1 MSHLPP
7 WHSSGQPMAASACRS
22 PANVTQHPPS
32 TDEQP
37 PFGLP
42 TPSRSLFVPI
52 RKHGSSSTCG
62 STASLSPPTSPR
74 ASTNVR
80 TNLLTPS
87 TAHNVLAQ
95 QQHHTQTSIV
105 SAAPPPKF
113 NLLSPTPNPV
123 GATGRQ
129 PPQAAPRIIT
139 AKKSTPSLRVAA
151 QPSQENLQQPIQGTG
166 PSTFVCS
173 SSPLSTAPKIRAKV
187 TAVATPR
194 RKPALVGTD
203 NVAFTASSHGA
214 ARVNGLDGAKRW
226 SAATSGNP
234 LSSQPSK
241 QFGSFDSNHTV
252 PVSSSDLTP
261 ATPLRRVQPV
271 DMSRLV
277 TEQAA
282 LTGMATGA
290 RMYRSAK
297 GKDNVLVCVRV
308 RPPAAKLVSGA
319 VVDEQVWNTDETTG
333 RVQLKTGTQEF
344 MFDSV
349 VTGSDNASVY
359 EEAGKDLV
367 LAAMEGFDS
376 VIFAYGQTA
385 SGKTFTLTGNV
396 GNPGII
402 PQSVTEI
409 FAYIREHPE
418 QEFLL
423 RASYLE
429 IYNETLKDLLAPE
442 TGALRIRQDDK
453 KRFFVSPLREEVVT
467 HEAQVAALLRR
478 GEANRSVGAT
488 DFNETS
494 SRSHSLFQMTIES
507 RARDDVIGAGA
518 ADGRAAAPGTPRLAT
533 DCGGPV
539 RMSRL
544 SLIDLAGSEQATS
557 QAERRSEGA
566 FINKSLL
573 TLEKVIASLTED
585 SKRKPHVPYRDSKLT
600 QILQPSLSGDARV
613 AVIATINPSP
623 SAVEESKSTLKFAT
637 RVKKVQLKAVV
648 NEVIDDKALITKYR
662 AEIVRLQVALQAAQS
677 GSAPGTPTTA
687 AMHGA
692 ETTSQM
698 QEMQNQLTDLRS
710 LIVTSRDVGDRR
722 RSMQPSRPVSPLK
735 PGRRSQHRG
744 PETVSEEDEEDMT
757 SSGASTSERLDEAN
771 DEIEYLKSENS
782 DLKRRI
788 SELEQEKLQ
797 HLSDF
802 ANESSKDARI
812 AQLVKENQEM
822 LVVIKNQDNDAEMKR
837 MEMRFKREIEKRVE
851 TERRLRDEVE
861 FERNR
866 IKKMEKFIIDRIQ
879 TSYDLIMG
887 KVPPQQAVEV
897 SSSSCSPPTES
908 LTMPGL
914 PNSTSTMSFGGLVG
928 GFLPI
933 ISERSPDVAS
943 SSTLTLAHK
952 RNGGR
957 RSSTFDHDFDT
968 TLMPVDASL
977 KNGGLMYDDSDGE
990 DDNVVEDAEFGKFEF
1005 LSKETR
1011 DTLKKSGSVML
1022 LSSRSR

>member
-1 MSHLPP
+1 M
-7 WHSSGQPMAASACRS
+7 ASAPHWQGGGAATSMPS
-22 PANVTQHPPS
+22 PRPGPVVTQHGPS
-32 TDEQP
+32 TLDTAP
-37 PFGLP
+37 YGLP
-42 TPSRSLFVPI
+42 TPGRSLFVPI

-62 STASLSPPTSPR
+62 STPSLSPPTSPR
-74 ASTNVR
+74 ESTAVR

-87 TAHNVLAQ
+87 TQHNVMSQYTYQKQPVA
-95 QQHHTQTSIV
+95 SPM
-105 SAAPPPKF
+105 APPPKF
-113 NLLSPTPNPV
+113 NLLSPTSNSS
-123 GATGRQ
+123 GATVLLQ
-129 PPQAAPRIIT
+129 PRVLG
-139 AKKSTPSLRVAA
+139 AKKSTPSLRPLASNTQIDTTHA
-151 QPSQENLQQPIQGTG
+151 GASG
-166 PSTFVCS
+166 PSTFMCN

-194 RKPALVGTD
+194 KKPALVGTD
-203 NVAFTASSHGA
+203 NVVSCTPRSGLGNVTGVAAKKQVAGHLSSSHA
-214 ARVNGLDGAKRW
+214 V
-226 SAATSGNP
+226 TSP
-234 LSSQPSK
+234 SYSQY
-241 QFGSFDSNHTV
+241 GSFDTNHPELNMHPNVVT
-252 PVSSSDLTP
+252 
-261 ATPLRRVQPV
+261 ATPSRRAANG
-271 DMSRLV
+271 DMGRLV

-282 LTGMATGA
+282 FTSMTGSA

-308 RPPAAKLVSGA
+308 RPPAAKLVSSDT
-319 VVDEQVWNTDETTG
+319 VNDEQAWTTDEATG
-333 RVQLKTGTQEF
+333 RVQLKTGNQEF
-344 MFDSV
+344 LFDSV
-349 VTGSDNASVY
+349 VTGSDNACVY

-385 SGKTFTLTGNV
+385 SGKTFTLTGNAA
-396 GNPGII
+396 NPGII
-402 PQSVTEI
+402 PQSVAEI

-442 TGALRIRQDDK
+442 TGALRIRQDEK

-478 GEANRSVGAT
+478 GEASRSVGAT

-507 RARDDVIGAGA
+507 RARDDFIVSAAGELR
-518 ADGRAAAPGTPRLAT
+518 GAPGTPRSAT
-533 DCGGPV
+533 SCGGSV

-585 SKRKPHVPYRDSKLT
+585 TKRKPHVPYRDSKLT

-677 GSAPGTPTTA
+677 GSAPGTPTTTA
-687 AMHGA
+687 IQGTEA
-692 ETTSQM
+692 TSQM
-698 QEMQNQLTDLRS
+698 QEMQNQLSDLRS

-735 PGRRSQHRG
+735 AGRRSQAAR
-744 PETVSEEDEEDMT
+744 PETVSEEDEGDAA
-757 SSGASTSERLDEAN
+757 SSGATLVERLDEAN
-771 DEIEYLKSENS
+771 DEIDYLKSENA

-802 ANESSKDARI
+802 ASESSKDAKI

-837 MEMRFKREIEKRVE
+837 MEMRFKREIEKRIE
-851 TERRLRDEVE
+851 TERRLRDELE

-887 KVPPQQAVEV
+887 KLPLQQHADMALD
-897 SSSSCSPPTES
+897 CSPPSES
-908 LTMPGL
+908 TPTQLQPGL
-914 PNSTSTMSFGGLVG
+914 PSSTSTISFGGLVG
-928 GFLPI
+928 GAHLFCPI
-933 ISERSPDVAS
+933 IAERSPDVSS
-943 SSTLTLAHK
+943 SSTFAPIQRGH
-952 RNGGR
+952 GR
-957 RSSTFDHDFDT
+957 RSSTFDQEFDVAHE
-968 TLMPVDASL
+968 PKGHAA
-977 KNGGLMYDDSDGE
+977 GPMYDDSD
-990 DDNVVEDAEFGKFEF
+990 DDNIAEDAEFGRYEF

-1011 DTLKKSGSVML
+1011 NTLKKSGSVML
-1022 LSSRSR
+1022 LSNRSR